1 MTDAIKWGEPIP
13 AERVCV
19 QRDYG
24 RTDFMYSV
32 SEITLPADHPYYTKQ
47 PTEGVT
53 AEWVERVGRHLGQSG
68 CLLAGDDL
76 ERQDLLAEYE
86 AATKTDP
93 LVEAF
98 DGLVTDP
105 KKMAENLRVRLSK
118 YGFSITQ
125 APK

>member
-1 MTDAIKWGEPIP
+1 
-13 AERVCV
+13 
-19 QRDYG
+19 
-24 RTDFMYSV
+24 
-32 SEITLPADHPYYTKQ
+32 
-47 PTEGVT
+47 
-53 AEWVERVGRHLGQSG
+53 
-68 CLLAGDDL
+68 LLAGDDL